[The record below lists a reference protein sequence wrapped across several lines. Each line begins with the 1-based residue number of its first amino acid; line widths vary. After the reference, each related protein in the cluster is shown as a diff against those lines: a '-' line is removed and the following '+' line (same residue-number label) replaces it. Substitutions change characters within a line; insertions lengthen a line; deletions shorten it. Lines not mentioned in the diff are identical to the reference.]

1 MSCSRKRQRSDV
13 DHVDSPSTKFLRTL
27 EEGSDAVERQ
37 TSLRIVTDSAS
48 LHRMQNDD
56 TLAKDTDDVDSLFDD
71 SPSPHPAGEGC
82 DAAEPTAVQSTAPDH
97 VNTPLPAR
105 RTAPPIPGLYF
116 DPALCLPPALAE
128 DVMWTCIRMYFQKS
142 AVDQVMLFERAS
154 SPGRGLPRVL
164 IALLATLAD
173 LLRPLLP
180 PEKHTLLFPSEP
192 TGCARQAILNLYWPG
207 GGIIPHVD
215 LLDRY
220 GDGIIGVSFGSGC
233 VMQFA
238 KVLSGRGDEPM
249 SQRVDSGTHGEGQQH
264 GLYLPSGSVLV
275 LTEEARYGWTH
286 GIEERMED
294 EVECE
299 DKPGTAGLLPR
310 DIRLSITF
318 RWLLPGAD
326 VVGGP
331 VLQTAQDNRAH

>member
-1 MSCSRKRQRSDV
+1 M
-13 DHVDSPSTKFLRTL
+13 
-27 EEGSDAVERQ
+27 
-37 TSLRIVTDSAS
+37 
-48 LHRMQNDD
+48 
-56 TLAKDTDDVDSLFDD
+56 DDVDSLFDD
-71 SPSPHPAGEGC
+71 TPSPHSAVEG
-82 DAAEPTAVQSTAPDH
+82 S
-97 VNTPLPAR
+97 R

-116 DPALCLPPALAE
+116 DPALRLPPELAE
-128 DVMWTCIRMYFQKS
+128 DAMWTCIRMYFQKS

-164 IALLATLAD
+164 TALLATLAD

-220 GDGIIGVSFGSGC
+220 GDGIIG
-233 VMQFA
+233 
-238 KVLSGRGDEPM
+238 
-249 SQRVDSGTHGEGQQH
+249 RVDSGPHGEGQQH
-264 GLYLPSGSVLV
+264 GLYLPPGSVIV

-331 VLQTAQDNRAH
+331 ILQTVQDNRAH